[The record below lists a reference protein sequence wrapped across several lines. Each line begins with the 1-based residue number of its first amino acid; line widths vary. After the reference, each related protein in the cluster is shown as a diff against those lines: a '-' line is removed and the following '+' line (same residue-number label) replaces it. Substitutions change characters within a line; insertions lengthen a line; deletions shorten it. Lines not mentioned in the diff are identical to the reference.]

1 MIEEKFREIFEL
13 WGYREVRTSTVE
25 YFDIIKLG
33 AGEPFVDSIF
43 KFQDY
48 DGKLISIRGEI
59 TTQIARMMATRLY
72 NENRVYYIENCIRF
86 VSPRDVGQREFWQAG
101 AELFGRGGAE
111 EDGEIICLAL
121 ECLEKLGLKANVDI
135 GSISIFRKIAN
146 YFKIEELDALRRA
159 ISSKSL
165 FAIREIVRNES
176 AMEVLKYIIENRGS
190 IEIVKK
196 LVDMGIAEIM
206 EDLKYFEGLF
216 EVIRAYGYEDRIVVD
231 LSTLREMKYYNGIV
245 FEIFLEGIGIPIGG
259 GGRYDEMMKEFGLSL
274 GATGFAVNIDL
285 IMKAIK
291 YSTMK
296 KEGPVRIY
304 YKEGFLEKAVRMAKE
319 LRSKGIKCIIAPHRG
334 ENNGIILGERDE
346 GTNISNTK

>member
-1 MIEEKFREIFEL
+1 M
-13 WGYREVRTSTVE
+13 RTSTIE

-33 AGEPFVDSIF
+33 AGEPFADSIF

-59 TTQIARMMATRLY
+59 TTQIARMVATKLCG
-72 NENRVYYIENCIRF
+72 ENRVYYIENCIRF
-86 VSPRDVGQREFWQAG
+86 LSPKDVGQREFWQAG

-121 ECLEKLGLKANVDI
+121 ECLEKLGLRANADI
-135 GSISIFRKIAN
+135 GSISIFRKIAKH
-146 YFKIEELDALRRA
+146 FKIEELDCLRRA

-165 FAIREIVRNES
+165 FTLKEIIHNES
-176 AMEVLKYIIENRGS
+176 AMNVLKYIIENRGD
-190 IEIVKK
+190 IEVIKK
-196 LVDMGIAEIM
+196 LVDMGIIEIA
-206 EDLKYFEGLF
+206 EDLKYFEKLF
-216 EVIRAYGYEDRIVVD
+216 EVIKAYGYEDRIVLD

-259 GGRYDEMMKEFGLSL
+259 GGRYDEMMKEFGLSI

-291 YSTMK
+291 YDNMK
-296 KEGPVRIY
+296 REEPVRIY
-304 YKEGFLEKAVRMAKE
+304 YKEGRLKEAVKIAKE
-319 LRSKGIKCIIAPHRG
+319 LRGKGMKCIIAPHRG
-334 ENNGIILGERDE
+334 EGNGIILGEKNE
-346 GTNISNTK
+346 ETYISDTK